1 VRPGAATFVGELAV
15 DAISTLGEQYG
26 DDARV
31 VAASLMFVVRDGAG
45 VHVEVM
51 AAEVE
56 QG

>member
-1 VRPGAATFVGELAV
+1 V